1 MKNFLKYL
9 RNVGI
14 IIGGV
19 ILLFLAANLL
29 SKIPVL
35 EVLKNGFW
43 YIIGTAAFML
53 LVHLIGDLLGDKLSK
68 KDTKT
73 KKTTEKKSRHREAD
87 DDEF

>member
-1 MKNFLKYL
+1 MKHFLIYC

-14 IIGGV
+14 ILGGV
-19 ILLFLAANLL
+19 ILLFLAAHLL

-68 KDTKT
+68 KKT
-73 KKTTEKKSRHREAD
+73 KTTEKKSRRREAD

>member
-35 EVLKNGFW
+35 EVLKNGFG

-68 KDTKT
+68 KDTT
-73 KKTTEKKSRHREAD
+73 KKTTKKKSRREAD
-87 DDEF
+87 DDDDEF